1 VKLTLTRDQIR
12 LGIWLAITTVLAI
25 AAFYQGAQSSKP
37 DRLTFFD
44 ATVPEGAVS
53 EAIIL
58 LVPALLLARGDWSLL
73 ALRRPKRLWRTIL
86 IGIGAVVGTSL
97 LSYLMAQFGDVE
109 KEQGI
114 LPDHWIHGH
123 TGAFVASFIAIAV
136 FVPIIE
142 ELFFRGT
149 GLGLLL
155 RQYGPAEAIL
165 VCGCMFALVHGLVLG
180 FLPLAFL
187 GAGLA
192 LMRWTSGSTIPGIV
206 LHGTYN
212 SLAVIE
218 SLHWL
223 HL

>member
-1 VKLTLTRDQIR
+1 VKLVLTRDRIR
-12 LGIWLAITTVLAI
+12 LIIWLGITTVLAI
-25 AAFYQGAQSSKP
+25 AAFYEGAQPSKP
-37 DRLTFFD
+37 DKLTFFD
-44 ATVPEGAVS
+44 AKVSEGVLS

-58 LVPALLLARGDWSLL
+58 LVPALLLARGDWGLL
-73 ALRRPKRLWRTIL
+73 ALRRPKRIWRTIL
-86 IGIGAVVGTSL
+86 IGVGAVVGTSL
-97 LSYLMAQFGDVE
+97 LSYLMDQFGNVE

-114 LPDHWIHGH
+114 LPTHWIPGH
-123 TGAFVASFIAIAV
+123 TPAFVASFVAIAV

-155 RQYGPAEAIL
+155 RQYGPVESVL

-192 LMRWTSGSTIPGIV
+192 LMRLTSGSTIPGIV

-212 SLAVIE
+212 ALAVLAA
-218 SLHWL
+218 LHWFL
-223 HL
+223 